1 MMPPTI
7 GDYFRAAIDG
17 AQNEINSAADD
28 RVLGLDL
35 EQWIDYLMA
44 KWGMVTI
51 EFDESRQVE
60 MVETERE
67 YRQRG
72 YDIMTDRAPG
82 TLIRQGAV
90 RIEIPVQP
98 SDTLQVI
105 ADKHLAPNSF
115 SISYAYPP
123 FEYDH
128 RRGIL
133 SAIASP
139 DAGAVKSAID
149 RVKSDVRGYNESIQ
163 SENQRFR
170 PQVAQMVNTK
180 RSRVLEK
187 HKGLDS
193 LSAAVGIPL
202 RKKAEIATVVPTAPK
217 VRAAIRPVLPPPSR
231 PPTRPVLE
239 PDKFAAILELI
250 DNSGRQFER
259 TPQSFQQLT
268 EEGLR
273 DILLSSLNAV
283 FEGAAGGETFQ
294 GVGKVDIHLRISQ
307 GEVFLAE
314 LKFWE
319 GPESL
324 KFVIRQLLGRLTWRD
339 SYGVAIVLSRNA
351 GFTDV
356 LHSIREAIPTGDG
369 FVGGTLQDRAP
380 NHFVARFS
388 IPSDGP
394 RTATVHVLAYNLYV
408 AETGRRVAKRAVR
421 PNN

>member
-1 MMPPTI
+1 MLPTI

-17 AQNEINSAADD
+17 VQEEVNSTADD
-28 RVLGLDL
+28 RVLGVDV
-35 EQWIDYLMA
+35 EQWIDYLTA
-44 KWGMVTI
+44 KWGMDTI
-51 EFDESRQVE
+51 VLDDSRQVE

-82 TLIRQGAV
+82 TLVRQAAV
-90 RIEIPVQP
+90 RIDLPVEP

-105 ADKHLAPNSF
+105 VDKHLAPNTF

-133 SAIASP
+133 SAVTSP
-139 DAGAVKSAID
+139 DAGAVKRAID
-149 RVKSDVRGYNESIQ
+149 RIMSDVRGYNESIQ
-163 SENQRFR
+163 TENQRFR
-170 PQVAQMVNTK
+170 PQVVQMVNTK

-187 HKGLDS
+187 HKSLDS

-202 RKKAEIATVVPTAPK
+202 RKKADITTVVPTAPK
-217 VRAAIRPVLPPPSR
+217 VRAAIKPLLPPASR

-250 DNSGRQFER
+250 ENSGRQFER
-259 TPQSFQQLT
+259 TPQSFQPLT

-273 DILLSSLNAV
+273 DIILSSLNAV

-314 LKFWE
+314 LKFWD

-324 KFVIRQLLGRLTWRD
+324 KPVISQLLGRLTWRD
-339 SYGVAIVLSRNA
+339 SYGVAVVLSRNA
-351 GFTDV
+351 GFSEV
-356 LHSIREAIPTGDG
+356 LRAVRETIATTSG
-369 FVGGTLQDRAP
+369 FSTNTLQERAA

-388 IPSDGP
+388 LPSDGT
-394 RTATVHVLAYNLYV
+394 RTVSIHVLVYNLYV
-408 AETGRRVAKRAVR
+408 AEAGKRVVRRRER
-421 PNN
+421 SES